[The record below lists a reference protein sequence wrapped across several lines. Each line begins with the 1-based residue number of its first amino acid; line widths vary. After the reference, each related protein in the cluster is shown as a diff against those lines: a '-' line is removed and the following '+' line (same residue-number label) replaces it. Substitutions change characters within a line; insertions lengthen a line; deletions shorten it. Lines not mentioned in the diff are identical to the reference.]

1 MSDELDPLKKALEAV
16 GGHLQDLQADQ
27 GHTVHL
33 LSQTVLVTGELQH
46 SVGELQ
52 RGVGELQRSV
62 GDLYRRTGDLQDAVR
77 NLQARAVSQEATMIA
92 LSGAFAGIDQILT
105 RLLTDRLESQEQ
117 LRILKTDNE
126 ELRGAVSD
134 LVRRVEAL
142 ERRAS

>member
-1 MSDELDPLKKALEAV
+1 MSDELDPLKKALEA
-16 GGHLQDLQADQ
+16 
-27 GHTVHL
+27 
-33 LSQTVLVTGELQH
+33 
-46 SVGELQ
+46 
-52 RGVGELQRSV
+52 
-62 GDLYRRTGDLQDAVR
+62 
-77 NLQARAVSQEATMIA
+77 AVSQEATMIA

-117 LRILKTDNE
+117 LRILKADNE